1 VSHSEP
7 DAQVTVDR
15 HGDVAV
21 LTLRREQKLN
31 ALSMAL
37 EQALLD
43 ALAAPDVQSSRVVI
57 VTGAGRA
64 FSTGADVTEV
74 RELGVEAV
82 AEYYRSSGRV
92 YTAVAALPQV
102 TVGVIHGYCLGGGLE
117 LALATDLRIA
127 DATAVFGLPEV
138 ALGIVP
144 SSGGLTRLVRMLGT
158 ARARE
163 LVLIGKRIDAAEA
176 WGLGLVSEVTPA
188 GKALDRA
195 LELAADLAAKPA
207 LALTIAKQAIDAVAE
222 SSTAA
227 ALLVERLAYGMLNQT
242 TAAREQTGRR
252 PGGGHDSKRQG

>member
-1 VSHSEP
+1 VTHSEP
-7 DAQVTVDR
+7 EAQVTVDR
-15 HGDVAV
+15 HGGVAV

-43 ALAAPDVQSSRVVI
+43 ALGAPDVQSSRVVI

-163 LVLIGKRIDAAEA
+163 LVLLGKRIDAAEA
-176 WGLGLVSEVTPA
+176 WG
-188 GKALDRA
+188 LDRA